1 MQINCDGVV
10 HNPLGG
16 ASYVFEKEIIPY
28 ILGTLHKNKLKISV
42 GAQPNSSPHFGT
54 LETIALAF
62 ALARKIEEYDSK
74 KKVTILYEVIETA
87 PSETVVIDGVK
98 YQRSLNFTGKID
110 TYFAE
115 YLEILNHYK
124 ELTGIDYEIRYQY
137 EFNEQPETLE
147 VFKTVLKN
155 REYVAKKLDQ
165 KYGNLRVRMSC
176 PICGLTDKNSVNNKY
191 TEDTITFYCPEHGEY
206 SINVNEGIS
215 KLEYNSPLRNLIRGM
230 SYTATNQSENY
241 DFEILRI
248 TGSDYAGFY
257 QEELRYKVAAYLGC
271 DVSKMSMIF
280 YAPLVLDWSG
290 AKLSKSLYVKE
301 GAYRDIPKRF
311 INYSFLKED
320 LEFKGLDI
328 LYDIVINWINNP
340 YMLFRHYSIYY
351 FIKEFEKYEW

>member
-1 MQINCDGVV
+1 MQINCDGIV

-28 ILGTLHKNKLKISV
+28 ILKSLHKDKLKISV

-62 ALARKIEEYDSK
+62 ALASKLVEYDSNK
-74 KKVTILYEVIETA
+74 QVTILYEVIETA
-87 PSETVVIDGVK
+87 PSETVIIDGIK
-98 YQRSLNFTGKID
+98 YQRSLSFTGKID
-110 TYFAE
+110 TYFSE
-115 YLEILNHYK
+115 YLDILNHYK
-124 ELTGIDYEIRYQY
+124 DLTGIDYEVRYQH
-137 EFNEQPETLE
+137 EFNEQPETKE
-147 VFKTVLKN
+147 VFKAVLRN
-155 REYVAKKLDQ
+155 REYVAAKLDQ

-176 PICGLTDKNSVNNKY
+176 PVCGLTDKNSVKNEY
-191 TEDTITFYCPEHGEY
+191 TEDTITFFCPKHGQY
-206 SINVNEGIS
+206 SVKVDDGIS

-230 SYTATNQSENY
+230 SYTATNHSNNY

-257 QEELRYKVAAYLGC
+257 QEELRYKVASHLGC
-271 DVSKMSMIF
+271 NVSEMSMIF

-290 AKLSKSLYVKE
+290 AKLSKSLYVKK
-301 GAYRDIPKRF
+301 GAYKDIPKCF

-320 LEFKGLDI
+320 LGYKGLDI

-351 FIKEFEKYEW
+351 FIEEFKKYE